1 MPRKPDLSIVG
12 KTYNDLKVME
22 YTGIKNSYNRG
33 LYRCKCLLCDG
44 EALATKANLLRGE
57 IKNCGCTR
65 HNPRKNNL
73 IGKTFGRL
81 YVKETTTV
89 NNRLRYVCVCDC
101 GNVISVRPQ
110 DLLKGN
116 TRSCG
121 QHNKGDT
128 AALKKLFTDG
138 TAPCKINNPK
148 KLRSNNS
155 SGFAG
160 VWYDKSR
167 GSWCAEIMF
176 KCKKY
181 HLGRF
186 ANKEQAIKAR
196 QEAEARIFGDFLD
209 WYYKAQKEFKQ

>member
-1 MPRKPDLSIVG
+1 MSRKPDLSIIG
-12 KTYNDLKVME
+12 KTYNDLKVIE
-22 YTGIKNSYNRG
+22 YTDIKNNYNRG
-33 LYRCKCLLCDG
+33 LYRCKCLLCNG
-44 EALATKANLLRGE
+44 EVLATKANLIRGE

-73 IGKTFGRL
+73 VGKTFGRL

-110 DLLKGN
+110 ALIRGN
-116 TRSCG
+116 TQSCG

-128 AALKKLFTDG
+128 AALKKLFIDG

-148 KLRSNNS
+148 KLRNNNS
-155 SGFAG
+155 SGVTG
-160 VWYDKSR
+160 VWLDKSR
-167 GSWCAEIMF
+167 GLWCAEIVF
-176 KCKKY
+176 KRKKY

-186 ANKEQAIKAR
+186 TNKQHAIEAR
-196 QEAEARIFGDFLD
+196 KEAEEKIFGDFLE
-209 WYYKAQKEFKQ
+209 WYEQQKKVKD